1 MKHTS
6 VILAFVVLSAVV
18 GCSPSGPAPAPQD
31 EAAPTA
37 APSTAIDFENG
48 TVDPATQGAAEG
60 AASEESPIP
69 TAIDGSSGE

>member
-48 TVDPATQGAAEG
+48 TVDPATEGPAAD
-60 AASEESPIP
+60 ESPLP
-69 TAIDGSSGE
+69 TATDTATGE